1 MSEIPFPPLKLA
13 QSHYR
18 SLLPW
23 RLYVDHSH
31 CPVLAPATLAAL
43 PSTRAIPDRDVFYV
57 AHPIRSIRRCNPGS
71 EARWIGWKAWPLL
84 RIRCSSEDDDM
95 AISKGAGYQ
104 AAKPHLLLPTR
115 PEVAFHL
122 IDEKVR
128 DGEDITIVCKRVA
141 HRSPRRAG
149 FGQAER

>member
-57 AHPIRSIRRCNPGS
+57 TDPSAPLTVGLRASSVVVIDRRRRQCRGPS
-71 EARWIGWKAWPLL
+71 P
-84 RIRCSSEDDDM
+84 
-95 AISKGAGYQ
+95 GAGLRPHRAPAGSIEIVP
-104 AAKPHLLLPTR
+104 AAR
-115 PEVAFHL
+115 ERGV
-122 IDEKVR
+122 
-128 DGEDITIVCKRVA
+128 TI
-141 HRSPRRAG
+141 PG
-149 FGQAER
+149 L

>member
-31 CPVLAPATLAAL
+31 CPVLASATLAAL

-57 AHPIRSIRRCNPGS
+57 APPGRSILPFS
-71 EARWIGWKAWPLL
+71 F
-84 RIRCSSEDDDM
+84 
-95 AISKGAGYQ
+95 
-104 AAKPHLLLPTR
+104 LLLTLR
-115 PEVAFHL
+115 
-122 IDEKVR
+122 R
-128 DGEDITIVCKRVA
+128 DPLKSVSRVFSRRSLGCQLVWEDA
-141 HRSPRRAG
+141 S
-149 FGQAER
+149 

>member
-1 MSEIPFPPLKLA
+1 MSEIPFPPLKPA

-57 AHPIRSIRRCNPGS
+57 ASPISSIASSVVVTDRRRRRCRGLS
-71 EARWIGWKAWPLL
+71 R
-84 RIRCSSEDDDM
+84 
-95 AISKGAGYQ
+95 GAGLRSHR
-104 AAKPHLLLPTR
+104 ASAGSIEIFLSAR
-115 PEVAFHL
+115 ARA
-122 IDEKVR
+122 VR
-128 DGEDITIVCKRVA
+128 
-141 HRSPRRAG
+141 
-149 FGQAER
+149 